1 MELLGDFTTSLIKA
15 LNEIDNQWRNH
26 SGLIIAGTHNPR
38 DIDAMISK
46 IKKARENNI
55 PFLGICMGF
64 QIALIEWA
72 RHLGH
77 TGANTAEID
86 QNATPK
92 IIVQLPT
99 IRVGIRPVYWR
110 GKESMESHWHNF
122 AFARK
127 HAGYFEKDWEL
138 SWTDGILE
146 IARLRE
152 NKFHMGVQ
160 FHPEY
165 ESSKESPHFILK
177 EFIAHAKMAA

>member
-1 MELLGDFTTSLIKA
+1 M
-15 LNEIDNQWRNH
+15 
-26 SGLIIAGTHNPR
+26 
-38 DIDAMISK
+38 
-46 IKKARENNI
+46 ARENNI

-64 QIALIEWA
+64 QVALIEWA

-77 TGANTAEID
+77 FGANTAEID

-110 GKESMESHWHNF
+110 GKESMESHWHNY

-127 HAGYFEKDWEL
+127 HAGYLEKDWEL

-146 IARLRE
+146 VAKLRDHR
-152 NKFHMGVQ
+152 FFMGVQ

-177 EFIAHAKMAA
+177 EFIAHAKMAM